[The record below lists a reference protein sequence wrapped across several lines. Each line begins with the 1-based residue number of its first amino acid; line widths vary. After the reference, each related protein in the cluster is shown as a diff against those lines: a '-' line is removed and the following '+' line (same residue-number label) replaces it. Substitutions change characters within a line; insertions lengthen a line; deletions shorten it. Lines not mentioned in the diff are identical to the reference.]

1 MGIDTG
7 KQWEYTCSGSVQRC
21 WLNSSI
27 IVRCKQWGLF
37 DRIEDYRINGRT
49 RGLQFGMQFECKFGY
64 LDLFGLDG

>member
-1 MGIDTG
+1 M
-7 KQWEYTCSGSVQRC
+7 
-21 WLNSSI
+21 
-27 IVRCKQWGLF
+27 RCKQWGLF